1 MLKFSPPPRERE
13 RTFGESIADAAEKIR
28 ASLSINL
35 TTATIEARL
44 LLSAAANLSAE
55 SILIRERESL
65 NGDSVRRFNA
75 LLVRRLGGEP
85 IAYITGAREFYGIK
99 FAVTPA
105 TLIPRPETEIL
116 ADLALQILPLKNRA
130 RVLDLGCG
138 CGALA
143 ISIKK
148 NRPNAIVIASDIC
161 MDALAVARKNAKR
174 LQAEIQ
180 FIKSDWLAELSGAKF
195 DLIVC
200 NPPYI
205 ADDDIHLSL
214 GDVAF
219 EPRIA
224 LVGKEEGGGGDGLKA
239 IRRVARESL
248 LHLSDGGQLII
259 EHGYN
264 QSESCMRIL
273 ADAGFGNINRH
284 RDLAGFF
291 RACAAS

>member
-1 MLKFSPPPRERE
+1 MLKFDSPPRQRE

-28 ASLSINL
+28 ASLGINL
-35 TTATIEARL
+35 TTAAIEARL

-99 FAVTPA
+99 FEVTPA

-116 ADLALQILPLKNRA
+116 ADLALQILPLKKCA

-224 LVGKEEGGGGDGLKA
+224 LVGKEGGGDGLKA
-239 IRRVARESL
+239 IRKIARESL

-291 RACAAS
+291 RACAAF

>member
-99 FAVTPA
+99 FEVTPA

-224 LVGKEEGGGGDGLKA
+224 LVGKEEGGGGTDS
-239 IRRVARESL
+239 RRFAKSRASRF
-248 LHLSDGGQLII
+248 
-259 EHGYN
+259 
-264 QSESCMRIL
+264 CIL
-273 ADAGFGNINRH
+273 PTADN
-284 RDLAGFF
+284 
-291 RACAAS
+291 

>member
-224 LVGKEEGGGGDGLKA
+224 LVGKEGGGDGLKA
-239 IRRVARESL
+239 IRKIARESL
-248 LHLSDGGQLII
+248 LHLSGGGQLII